1 MTRLMSWI
9 IVLALLLLLGGA
21 IAQMMVIDAGVIMIT
36 WHGWLIETTFWSG
49 VALLISLVVALL
61 GLVALWRKLGPTR
74 MLSRYRLRRDRN
86 SAKKETAV
94 AINSWLV
101 GADDRALTAL
111 ARVADAGGSE
121 RLPNAIALAIGLTQ
135 GEWPDRYAAFI
146 ARDPELKLFAQTLQ
160 AERRWQAQEYP
171 AFIELLQ
178 AHPALG
184 QVPWLRERLWQALHE
199 QGQFAALLV
208 LVNESA
214 NIQPAV
220 REQWLVKT
228 VTAAL
233 DQAQGDDTALG
244 SILKPLAKAQRN
256 LPAILVAEI
265 PYLASLGQHANA
277 FKRAKSL
284 LQRPGQSEH
293 SAVLIDLQV
302 DNLDKLNL
310 LENHTPV
317 TSGPVFCRTLG
328 LVNLQQQLWGSAQS
342 WLEQGWQQEDRL
354 SGVKLAE
361 LFEQRKMNEQAQRLY
376 KQLALRPYSNR

>member
-1 MTRLMSWI
+1 
-9 IVLALLLLLGGA
+9 LGGA
-21 IAQMMVIDAGVIMIT
+21 IAQMMVTDAGVIMIT

-49 VALLISLVVALL
+49 LALLIGLVVVVL

-74 MLSRYRLRRDRN
+74 MLSRFRLRRDQKA
-86 SAKKETAV
+86 AKKETAI

-111 ARVADAGGSE
+111 QRVADAGGSE
-121 RLPNAIALAIGLTQ
+121 RLPHAIALAIGLTQ

-160 AERRWQAQEYP
+160 AERSWQAQQYP

-184 QVPWLRERLWQALHE
+184 QVSWLRERLWQALYE
-199 QGQFAALLV
+199 QGQFVALLV

-214 NIQPAV
+214 NVQPTV
-220 REQWLVKT
+220 REQWLVRT

-233 DQAQGDDTALG
+233 HQAQGDDTALV
-244 SILKPLAKAQRN
+244 SILKPLAKTQRN

-265 PYLASLGQHANA
+265 PYLASIGQHGNA
-277 FKRAKSL
+277 FKRAKIL
-284 LQRPGQSEH
+284 LERPGQSEH
-293 SAVLIDLQV
+293 SALLIDLQI
-302 DNLDKLNL
+302 DNLDKLNW
-310 LENHTPV
+310 LESHTPV
-317 TSGPVFCRTLG
+317 TCGPVFCRTLG

-342 WLEQGWQQEDRL
+342 WLEQGWQQQDRQSAL
-354 SGVKLAE
+354 KLAE
-361 LFEQRKMNEQAQRLY
+361 LFEQRKMSEQAQRLY
-376 KQLALRPYSNR
+376 KQLALLQDTQP

>member
-1 MTRLMSWI
+1 MTRLISWI
-9 IVLALLLLLGGA
+9 IVLALLLLLGGV
-21 IAQMMVIDAGVIMIT
+21 IAQMMVTDAGVIMIT

-49 VALLISLVVALL
+49 LALFISLLVAVL

-74 MLSRYRLRRDRN
+74 MLSRFRLRRDQKA
-86 SAKKETAV
+86 AKKETAV
-94 AINSWLV
+94 AINSWL
-101 GADDRALTAL
+101 GGDDDRAVTAL

-160 AERRWQAQEYP
+160 AERSWQSQDYP

-178 AHPALG
+178 AHPGLG
-184 QVPWLRERLWQALHE
+184 QVPWLRERLWQGLYE

-214 NIQPAV
+214 HVQPTL
-220 REQWLVKT
+220 RDKWLIKT
-228 VTAAL
+228 VTGAL
-233 DQAQGDDTALG
+233 HKAQGDDTALV

-265 PYLASLGQHANA
+265 PYLASIGQHANA
-277 FKRAKSL
+277 FKRAKNL
-284 LQRPGQSEH
+284 LERPGQSEH
-293 SAVLIDLQV
+293 CAVLIDLQV
-302 DNLDKLNL
+302 DNLDKLNW

-317 TSGPVFCRTLG
+317 TCGPVFCRTLG

-342 WLEQGWQQEDRL
+342 WLEQGWQQQDRL
-354 SGVKLAE
+354 SGLKLAE
-361 LFEQRKMNEQAQRLY
+361 LFEQRKMTEQAQRLY
-376 KQLALRPYSNR
+376 KQLAQRQDTNP

>member
-1 MTRLMSWI
+1 MTRLISWI
-9 IVLALLLLLGGA
+9 VVLALLLLLGGA
-21 IAQMMVIDAGVIMIT
+21 IAQMMVTDAGVIMIT

-49 VALLISLVVALL
+49 LALLIGLVVLVL

-74 MLSRYRLRRDRN
+74 MLSRFRLRRDQKA
-86 SAKKETAV
+86 AKKETAI

-111 ARVADAGGSE
+111 QRVADAGGSE
-121 RLPNAIALAIGLTQ
+121 RLPHAIALAIGLTQ

-160 AERRWQAQEYP
+160 AERSWQAQQYP

-184 QVPWLRERLWQALHE
+184 QVSWLRERLWQALYE
-199 QGQFAALLV
+199 QGQFVALLV

-214 NIQPAV
+214 NVQPTV
-220 REQWLVKT
+220 REQWLVRT

-233 DQAQGDDTALG
+233 HQAQGDDTALV
-244 SILKPLAKAQRN
+244 SILKPLAKTQRN

-265 PYLASLGQHANA
+265 PYLASIGQHGNA
-277 FKRAKSL
+277 FKRAKTL
-284 LQRPGQSEH
+284 LERPGQSEH
-293 SAVLIDLQV
+293 SALLIDLQI
-302 DNLDKLNL
+302 DNLDKLNW
-310 LENHTPV
+310 LESHTPV
-317 TSGPVFCRTLG
+317 TCGPVYCRTLG

-342 WLEQGWQQEDRL
+342 WLEQGWQQQDRQSAL
-354 SGVKLAE
+354 KLAE
-361 LFEQRKMNEQAQRLY
+361 LFEQRKMSEQAQRLY
-376 KQLALRPYSNR
+376 KQLALLQDTQP

>member
-1 MTRLMSWI
+1 VTRLISWI
-9 IVLALLLLLGGA
+9 VVLALLLLLGGA
-21 IAQMMVIDAGVIMIT
+21 IAQMMVTDAGVIMIT

-49 VALLISLVVALL
+49 LALLIGLVVLVL

-74 MLSRYRLRRDRN
+74 MLSRFRLRRDQKA
-86 SAKKETAV
+86 AKKETAI

-111 ARVADAGGSE
+111 QRVADAGGSE
-121 RLPNAIALAIGLTQ
+121 RLPHAIALAIGLTQ

-160 AERRWQAQEYP
+160 AERSWQAQQYP

-184 QVPWLRERLWQALHE
+184 QVSWLRERLWQALYE
-199 QGQFAALLV
+199 QGQFVALLV

-214 NIQPAV
+214 NVQPTV
-220 REQWLVKT
+220 REQWLVRT

-233 DQAQGDDTALG
+233 HQAQGDDTALV
-244 SILKPLAKAQRN
+244 SILKPLAKTQRN

-265 PYLASLGQHANA
+265 PYLASIGQHGNA
-277 FKRAKSL
+277 FKRAKTL
-284 LQRPGQSEH
+284 LERPGQSEH
-293 SAVLIDLQV
+293 SALLIDLQI
-302 DNLDKLNL
+302 DNLDKLNW
-310 LENHTPV
+310 LESHTPV
-317 TSGPVFCRTLG
+317 TCGPVYCRTLG

-342 WLEQGWQQEDRL
+342 WLEQGWQQQDRQSAL
-354 SGVKLAE
+354 KLAE
-361 LFEQRKMNEQAQRLY
+361 LFEQRKMSEQAQRLY
-376 KQLALRPYSNR
+376 KQLALLQDTQP